1 MNNTNNGTNGKYT
14 VAELTSNST
23 ESPYP
28 NVEWNSPPG
37 GAINMSTYPPT
48 GANYQN
54 HFIGVQSVV
63 VDPAGMSI
71 RVNPI
76 AYQVLDSH
84 PS

>member
-1 MNNTNNGTNGKYT
+1 MNNTNDGTNGKYT
-14 VAELTSNST
+14 VAELTGNST

-28 NVEWNSPPG
+28 NMEWNNPPG

-63 VDPAGMSI
+63 VDSAGILSSPQPA
-71 RVNPI
+71 P
-76 AYQVLDSH
+76 
-84 PS
+84 